1 MERARRAGRAG
12 RERRELILAEVRAGN
27 GHVEAL
33 AERLDVSVATIRR
46 DLRRLVEEGRITR
59 TYGGAVASPRALE
72 LTLEEKELSYRR
84 QKDAIARL
92 AAGQV
97 TEGEVI
103 ILDAGTTTGRLA
115 WHLRERRNLTV
126 VTNGLSVLLAL
137 RDADGV
143 EVVVL
148 GGQLRHVNQAL
159 IGGLAEANLRQVMA
173 DRVFLGADGLA
184 PDRGLNC
191 PTLAQATL
199 KGLMLHRAREAYVVA
214 DHSKLVSWRFP
225 YVTPLDR
232 PWTLITDDQVAE
244 DLVQPYRRRGTEV
257 MLAEVGDR
265 EGGR

>member
-1 MERARRAGRAG
+1 VEHARGSGRAG

-27 GHVEAL
+27 GHVESL

-46 DLRRLVEEGRITR
+46 DLRRLMEEGRITR
-59 TYGGAVASPRALE
+59 TYGGAVASPRPLE
-72 LTLEEKELSYRR
+72 FTLQEKELSYRR

-92 AAGQV
+92 AAGLV
-97 TEGEVI
+97 EDGEVI

-115 WHLRERRNLTV
+115 WYLRERRNLTV

-148 GGQLRHVNQAL
+148 GGQLRHLNQAL
-159 IGGLAEANLRQVMA
+159 IGGLAEANLRQVTA
-173 DRVFLGADGLA
+173 DRVFLGADGLS

-199 KGLMLHRAREAYVVA
+199 KGLMLHRAREAFVVA
-214 DHSKLVSWRFP
+214 DHSKLASWRFP